1 MHDGAP
7 PAADISENYACKVQ
21 HRAAEFKSSLAD
33 VAPTKAVTVKAK
45 KIRICSTKGIRN
57 EITKHLYHIDSAQA
71 SAMQACGCHLSSP
84 AAALLQK
91 DCSAVSLTGHTHL
104 FERNLDRSMT

>member
-1 MHDGAP
+1 MKAVPPSVHDGAP

-57 EITKHLYHIDSAQA
+57 EITKHLYHIDCPGLCHA
-71 SAMQACGCHLSSP
+71 SVWLSSVLTGRS
-84 AAALLQK
+84 AAAEGLLCCEP
-91 DCSAVSLTGHTHL
+91 DWPHTPV
-104 FERNLDRSMT
+104 